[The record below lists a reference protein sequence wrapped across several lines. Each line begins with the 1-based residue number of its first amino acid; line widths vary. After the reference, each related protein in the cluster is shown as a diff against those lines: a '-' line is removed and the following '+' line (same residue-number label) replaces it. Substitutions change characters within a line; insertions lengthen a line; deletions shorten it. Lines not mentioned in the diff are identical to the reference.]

1 MGYRSN
7 VAYVIKFGSI
17 EKRDAY
23 VGLALAKGG
32 EPAKAMEECAYS
44 YKRDPI
50 ITFHAEDVKWYD
62 LYADVQA
69 HTENYK
75 EAYQLVGAA
84 YRFIAMGEDGA
95 ENFDQEDGSYD
106 LEDYIRSVHHLEVD
120 FPALAPE
127 DAQRVVDVFDEFLTS
142 NKGE

>member
-1 MGYRSN
+1 MGYRSD
-7 VAYVIKFGSI
+7 VAYVIKFESI

-23 VGLALAKGG
+23 VGLVLAKGD
-32 EPAKAMEECAYS
+32 ECAKAMEECAYS

-62 LYADVQA
+62 SYADVQA
-69 HTENYK
+69 HTENYQ
-75 EAYQLVGAA
+75 EAYKVVGAA
-84 YRFIAMGEDGA
+84 YRFLAIGEDGA
-95 ENFDQEDGSYD
+95 ETFDQEDGAYD
-106 LEDYIRSVHHLEVD
+106 LDDYIRAVHYLEVD

-127 DAQRVVDVFDEFLTS
+127 DEQRIVDVFDEFLTS